1 MTETTLPLAGTTS
14 VLPTGSSSSASTS
27 TASDLTADFETFLLM
42 LTTQA
47 QNQDPLEPM
56 DSSEYAAQ
64 LAQFSMVEQQVLS
77 NDNLSA
83 LISQINLQ
91 TASSMSSWL
100 GKEVRAPTPVAFEG
114 TAITLIPSFEVGAD
128 SAELVVTDA
137 GGLEV
142 ARSAVD
148 PNATSLTWNGLDKN
162 GNTLPNGTY
171 TLEIESFSGGE
182 AIGTTNPE
190 FYARVT
196 EAQMTGSTVQLVL
209 ESGQVLSAETVTAIR
224 S

>member
-27 TASDLTADFETFLLM
+27 KASDLTADFETFLLM

-100 GKEVRAPTPVAFEG
+100 GKEVRAPTPAAFEG